1 MSRDFNG
8 TSQYGNIASF
18 SLTASPC
25 TLAAW
30 VKTTSTSGSAKSI
43 LAVCGAGFHYHLIG
57 QSTALGKWYCASRAG
72 GSEAYAAGTTAPT
85 TSDWVHV
92 CAVFASSTSRVLYVN
107 GVNEGSSATSVAPTL
122 SNLAIGIRSDGATP
136 SATPSWFTGQ
146 IAEAAVYS
154 AALDAGQVASLAAGA
169 SPTIV
174 APASLAFYSRLLGE
188 ASPEPNLRGT
198 ALSLTAS
205 PAKGA
210 SHPRIY

>member
-8 TSQYGNIASF
+8 SSQYGEIASF

-30 VKTTSTSGSAKSI
+30 VKSASTSGSGKSI

-92 CAVFASSTSRVLYVN
+92 CGVFGSSTSRVLYVN
-107 GVNEGSSATSVAPTL
+107 GVNEGSNATSVAPTL
-122 SNLAIGIRSDGATP
+122 SKLALGIRSDGATP
-136 SATPSWFTGQ
+136 SSQPSWFTGQ
-146 IAEAAVYS
+146 IAEAAIYS
-154 AALDAGQVASLAAGA
+154 AALDAAQVASLAAGA
-169 SPTIV
+169 SPIIV
-174 APASLAFYSRLLGE
+174 APASLVFYCRLLGE
-188 ASPEPNLRGT
+188 ASPEPNLRG
-198 ALSLTAS
+198 AAVSLTGS

>member
-8 TSQYGNIASF
+8 SSQYGEIASF

-30 VKTTSTSGSAKSI
+30 VKSASTSGSGKSI

-57 QSTALGKWYCASRAG
+57 QSIALGKWYCASRAG

-92 CAVFASSTSRVLYVN
+92 CGVFASSTSRVLYVN
-107 GVNEGSSATSVAPTL
+107 GVNEGSNATSTAPTL
-122 SNLAIGIRSDGATP
+122 SKLAIGIRSDGATP
-136 SATPSWFTGQ
+136 AATPSWFTGQ
-146 IAEAAVYS
+146 IAEAAIYS
-154 AALDAGQVASLAAGA
+154 AALDAAQVASLAAGA
-169 SPTIV
+169 SPIIV
-174 APASLAFYSRLLGE
+174 APASLVFYCRLLGE
-188 ASPEPNLRGT
+188 ASPEPNLLG
-198 ALSLTAS
+198 AAVSLTGS